1 MLVSWFHW
9 KLRMH
14 HIKIFSGFT
23 IGSVTTGHRS
33 DRLKIITRLEKRTDI
48 WHLVLLGKISSSRSR
63 HLVLWSLGTLTGQQR
78 FYGTRLVTQ
87 KERCYHPPKR
97 HTWDRLHCW
106 FSLKLLKNLFSF
118 SLFLFFLSCFWL
130 WYQWTIPTNIYN
142 FGVGKYR
149 TNPKNTILLTL
160 ASVNIFAKNAFEEE
174 IFYVIFFL
182 VYPLL
187 LFALF
192 RWK

>member
-1 MLVSWFHW
+1 MVTRNRNWSTKILWYKTGYAKGKMLS
-9 KLRMH
+9 
-14 HIKIFSGFT
+14 
-23 IGSVTTGHRS
+23 
-33 DRLKIITRLEKRTDI
+33 
-48 WHLVLLGKISSSRSR
+48 
-63 HLVLWSLGTLTGQQR
+63 
-78 FYGTRLVTQ
+78 
-87 KERCYHPPKR
+87 PPK
-97 HTWDRLHCW
+97 HPTWGRLHCW

-118 SLFLFFLSCFWL
+118 SLFLFFLSCSWL
-130 WYQWTIPTNIYN
+130 WYQWTIPMNIYN
-142 FGVGKYR
+142 SSVGKYR